1 MRLLFSLSIAA
12 LIAAPAAAPANPL
25 IAAARESGLLDTE
38 TALLYELYE
47 ALEPASLPSE
57 YRDEAPGPRGCA
69 TPLILD
75 ALEARKGGSPGYGSA
90 LAKILAR
97 PRLSHQVLSP
107 SGRFRI
113 HYDIEGENAVDPADA
128 DGNAIPDY
136 VDVTA
141 AVIDSMWHLEI
152 ETLGYDP
159 PPTDGVKGGGDEYD
173 IYIEQIPGGY
183 YGLTQPEESGPRGHS
198 YLRVDNNFTESI
210 FGRASSCEG
219 ARGAREL
226 TALRVTLAHE
236 FFHMIQFGYY
246 QGSEG
251 FWWQESSATWM
262 EEVAYPEADD
272 YLQYLCDFIR
282 SPERS
287 LESSTPGNRIY
298 GSAIFSHFLDQ
309 RYGRQVVRE
318 IWEEHRDR
326 ESASL
331 DNFHRA
337 LQRFGDREPGEA
349 HLRDFGLG
357 ESFNEFATWNYFTGE
372 RHREGFYEEGHKYP
386 AIEVS
391 PRQVGT
397 ETLED
402 SGRVDHL
409 ASAYL
414 ALEPLDEGGV
424 AISTDLE
431 GLRWRRRLAL
441 VSPDSVEVRTLD
453 IGNSV
458 EEVFD
463 WNFYSAVVLVVS
475 NTSFTGIGFPYR
487 VSAEYGSGMTGGRL
501 PDEVVLENWFPNPFL
516 PGRMHSQ
523 TRIRYALDSA
533 GSGELSIFS
542 ADGRLVR
549 RLDMEKRL
557 GREYEVVWDGRNE
570 AGKPV
575 GSGLYYYVLDAD
587 GGKRQGTL
595 AVVRE

>member
-1 MRLLFSLSIAA
+1 MRPLFSLSIAA

-38 TALLYELYE
+38 TALLYGLYE
-47 ALEPASLPSE
+47 ALEPESLPPE
-57 YRDEAPGPRGCA
+57 YRDEHPGLRGCA
-69 TPLILD
+69 TPLILE
-75 ALEARKGGSPGYGSA
+75 ALKARDGGSPEYGRA
-90 LAKILAR
+90 LAKALAR
-97 PRLSHQVLSP
+97 PSLSHQVLSP

-113 HYDIEGENAVDPADA
+113 HYDVEGEHAVDPADA

-141 AVIDSMWHLEI
+141 AVIDSMWRLEI
-152 ETLGYDP
+152 EVLGYDP
-159 PPTDGVKGGGDEYD
+159 PPTDGVKGGGDEHD
-173 IYIEQIPGGY
+173 IYIEQILGGY
-183 YGLTQPEESGPRGHS
+183 YGWTQPEESGPRGHS
-198 YLRVDNNFTESI
+198 YLRIDNNFTEPI
-210 FGRASSCEG
+210 FGRPSSCEG

-272 YLQYLCDFIR
+272 YLQYLCDFVR

-287 LESSTPGNRIY
+287 LESQFPGRRIY

-318 IWEEHRDR
+318 IWEEHRGR
-326 ESASL
+326 ENASL
-331 DNFHRA
+331 DNFHRV
-337 LQRFGDREPGEA
+337 LQRFGDREPGESG
-349 HLRDFGLG
+349 LGDFGLG
-357 ESFNEFATWNYFTGE
+357 EAVNEFATWNYFTGQ

-391 PRQVGT
+391 PREVGR

-414 ALEPLDEGGV
+414 ALEPLEEGGV

-441 VSPDSVEVRTLD
+441 VSPDSVEVRTLA
-453 IGNSV
+453 IGNPV

-463 WNFYSAVVLVVS
+463 WHFYSAVVLVVS
-475 NTSFTGIGFPYR
+475 NTSFTGIGFPWR

-501 PDEVVLENWFPNPFL
+501 PDEVVLGHWFPNPFL

-523 TRIRYALDSA
+523 SRIRYALDSA

-549 RLDMEKRL
+549 RLDMERRL
-557 GREYEVVWDGRNE
+557 AREYEVVWDGRNE
-570 AGKPV
+570 AGNLV

-587 GGKRQGTL
+587 GGKRRGTL
-595 AVVRE
+595 AVVR

>member
-1 MRLLFSLSIAA
+1 MRPLLSLSIAA
-12 LIAAPAAAPANPL
+12 LIAAPAAAPANSL
-25 IAAARESGLLDTE
+25 IAAAREAGLLDTE

-47 ALEPASLPSE
+47 ALEPESLPPE
-57 YRDEAPGPRGCA
+57 YWDGNPGPRGCA
-69 TPLILD
+69 TPLVLD
-75 ALEARKGGSPGYGSA
+75 ALQARDGGSPGYGRA
-90 LAKILAR
+90 LAKALAR
-97 PRLSHQVLSP
+97 PALSHQVLSP

-113 HYDIEGENAVDPADA
+113 HFDTEGEHAVDPADA
-128 DGNAIPDY
+128 DGNGIPDY

-141 AVIDSMWHLEI
+141 AAIDSLWHLEI
-152 ETLGYDP
+152 EVLGYDP
-159 PPTDGVKGGGDEYD
+159 PPTDGVKGGGDEHD
-173 IYIEQIPGGY
+173 IYLEQISGGY
-183 YGLTQPEESGPRGHS
+183 YGWTQPEESGPRGHS
-198 YLRVDNNFTESI
+198 YLRIDNNFTEPI
-210 FGRASSCEG
+210 FGRPGSCDG

-251 FWWQESSATWM
+251 YWWQESSATWM

-287 LESSTPGNRIY
+287 LESPTPGRRVY

-318 IWEEHRDR
+318 IWEEHARR

-337 LQRFGDREPGEA
+337 LQRFGDREPGESG
-349 HLRDFGLG
+349 LRDLGLG
-357 ESFNEFATWNYFTGE
+357 EAVNEFAAWNYFTGE

-391 PRQVGT
+391 PREVGS

-414 ALEPLDEGGV
+414 ALEPLDKGGV
-424 AISTDLE
+424 TISTGLE

-441 VSPDSVEVRTLD
+441 VSPDSVEVRVLD
-453 IGNSV
+453 ISRPA
-458 EEVFD
+458 EVVD
-463 WNFYSAVVLVVS
+463 WHFYSAVVLVVS
-475 NTSFTGIGFPYR
+475 NTAFAGIDFPYT
-487 VSAEYGSGMTGGRL
+487 VSAQFGADLTGGRL
-501 PDEVVLENWFPNPFL
+501 PPEVVLGHWFPNPFL
-516 PGRMHSQ
+516 PGGRHSR
-523 TRIRYALDSA
+523 TRIRYRLDGP
-533 GSGELSIFS
+533 GSGKLSIFGG
-542 ADGRLVR
+542 DGRLVR
-549 RLDMEKRL
+549 GLDLDKRL
-557 GREYEVVWDGRNE
+557 AREYEAVWDGRND

-587 GGKRQGTL
+587 GGKRRGTL